1 MNEKALSCANFVDSR
16 RERKIVDGCMMR
28 YLIPWFFEGSGTSS
42 SGSGSSSC
50 VVTMQVLLLLN
61 FSFVLSS
68 SSAPVLAL
76 RHVQFLDHFSFQE
89 ADRIAAAEELH
100 AFTRFSFS
108 PCNLCLI
115 PVTCHSGESSSFSLH
130 L

>member
-1 MNEKALSCANFVDSR
+1 MDSR

-42 SGSGSSSC
+42 GSSSSC
-50 VVTMQVLLLLN
+50 VVRMQVLLLLN

-68 SSAPVLAL
+68 SYSPALAQ

-89 ADRIAAAEELH
+89 ADRIDAAEELH
-100 AFTRFSFS
+100 AFTRFLFS

-115 PVTCHSGESSSFSLH
+115 PVTCHSGESSLFSVH

>member
-1 MNEKALSCANFVDSR
+1 VDSR

-42 SGSGSSSC
+42 GSGSSSSC
-50 VVTMQVLLLLN
+50 VVRMQVLLLLN

-68 SSAPVLAL
+68 SYSPALAQ
-76 RHVQFLDHFSFQE
+76 RHVQILDHFSFQE
-89 ADRIAAAEELH
+89 ADRIDAAEELH
-100 AFTRFSFS
+100 AFTRFLFS

-115 PVTCHSGESSSFSLH
+115 PVTCHSGESSLFSVH